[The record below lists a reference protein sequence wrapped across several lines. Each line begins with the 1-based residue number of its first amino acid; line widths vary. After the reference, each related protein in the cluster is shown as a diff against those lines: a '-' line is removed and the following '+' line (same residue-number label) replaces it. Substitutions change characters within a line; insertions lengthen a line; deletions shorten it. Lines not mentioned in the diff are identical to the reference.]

1 MSSKTLPGITIIEFI
16 SADEIILSPKKFL
29 VPGSTTKAVGEFTKI
44 NMVDLASCVTTS
56 ERTSPGLVYT
66 TKVGGVIY
74 EDENMDNKQQNILSE
89 KFHCYRLTDVYKNK
103 YLVGIDKKPFPE
115 ISFTPS
121 IESAPSGLRAI
132 NFEISWVSTLPPLEL
147 IIL

>member
-1 MSSKTLPGITIIEFI
+1 MSQKTLPSITIIEFL
-16 SADEIILSPKKFL
+16 SAEEIILSPKKFL
-29 VPGSTTKAVGEFTKI
+29 SPGSTTSAIGNFTKF
-44 NMVDLASCVTTS
+44 NMVDAASCITTQ
-56 ERTSPGLVYT
+56 ERTSHGLVYT

-132 NFEISWVSTLPPLEL
+132 NFEITWVSTLPPLEL
-147 IIL
+147 VIL